1 MRRRAWGGVGAAS
14 RVFDD
19 RTQAGR
25 LLGQALEPCRD
36 EHPVV
41 VGLPRGGV
49 PVAYEAAAAI
59 DAPLDVILVRKLGT
73 PGQHELAMGAI
84 GEDGVRVLNEDI
96 ISLASVTPAELDR
109 EERAQRAEL
118 DDRSRRYR
126 QGVPRIPLTGRVV
139 IIVDDG
145 IATGATARAAIGVAR
160 VEGASTVVLATPVAA
175 RSTVESIRQLADEV
189 VALSTPDDLM
199 AVGNWYRDFSP
210 TTDDDVLRLLRA
222 ARPATPGDGT
232 SPASAVHRGVAIP
245 VGDLRLPGELTV
257 PANARGIVAFAHGS
271 GSSRHSP
278 RNRAVAEALNRA
290 GLGTLLFDL
299 LTQEEA
305 DERARV
311 FDIPLLATRLGAAAT
326 WLRGEPSTASLRVGF
341 FGASTGAGAAMQ
353 ATADLAPGTVAAVV
367 SRGGRP
373 DLAMDRLAAVST
385 PTLLIVGSNDQ
396 AVLALNRQAAARL
409 AGVHELAVVPGATHL
424 FEEPGTMDVVIELAT
439 DWFLRYLG

>member
-210 TTDDDVLRLLRA
+210 TTDDDVLRLLQA